1 MHIFR
6 KRSVK
11 YLENARKITRE
22 EQENCPSRVKRVTD
36 WCQTCYGLG
45 VRTARGRRRIGK
57 CAINSKLTVIKDN
70 DYSLTA
76 LKTFGVWRSITS
88 RRIPATANDSLFNI
102 IRRMCDCIKL
112 RFTVNRPRKER
123 SLVRKFAAFQLR
135 FEPSF

>member
-36 WCQTCYGLG
+36 WCQTCYGL
-45 VRTARGRRRIGK
+45 VSGRLEDGK

-76 LKTFGVWRSITS
+76 LKTFGV
-88 RRIPATANDSLFNI
+88 
-102 IRRMCDCIKL
+102 
-112 RFTVNRPRKER
+112 
-123 SLVRKFAAFQLR
+123 
-135 FEPSF
+135 